1 MDSPYSTLPTHDLT
15 RVSASVSA
23 ADLDLIRGIRPQ
35 SGTMNDTLAHL
46 IHKLAHALRKRSI
59 YDSRQREQFERFVSE
74 CELTEPIKNKP
85 CRDITV
91 DDATRWETPAGNS

>member
-1 MDSPYSTLPTHDLT
+1 MDSPYSSLPANDLT

-59 YDSRQREQFERFVSE
+59 YDSRQREQFERFIEE
-74 CELTEPIKNKP
+74 CELSEPTNSKP
-85 CRDITV
+85 NV
-91 DDATRWETPAGNS
+91 DLRFAKHGSTP